1 MLSKKG
7 NDVAIT
13 DQDRSRADAMIGAD
27 RVVIRTRARL
37 AGRLPTGRAVVG
49 GLLVTLAAAG
59 VLVAHRSASQPPTTR
74 YVVATRAVAAGAT
87 VGTDDL
93 GTIAIELP
101 GEISAVPSSEASDL
115 IGRVAATA
123 LEPLELVRP
132 GDVLSAGRFTDPE
145 SVEVSLELPP
155 ARALE
160 GIIRTGSRVDVL
172 VTDPD
177 GDSTSVLAT
186 GVRVTSTGSEAE
198 GGGGGIGDSGSIRVL
213 LSVSDSAQA
222 TALVDASLRSDITL
236 VLPRPSGD
244 AT

>member
-27 RVVIRTRARL
+27 RVVIRARARL

-186 GVRVTSTGSEAE
+186 GVRVTSTGSDTE

-213 LSVSDSAQA
+213 LSVSDTAQA

-236 VLPRPSGD
+236 VLPRPNGD